1 MCGNECCF
9 LVLGGF
15 DGGDYKQ
22 QFNDKQFNNNMNLL
36 QIQEAVNDLG
46 TAAAATASQP
56 EKLSAFELATKG
68 GWIMILLAVL
78 SIIAV
83 YIFIERYIVVSR
95 ATKYD
100 ASFMDR
106 IREYMKDGKLDSAKA
121 LCRGN
126 STPISRMIEKGL
138 SRIGR
143 PLGDINSAIENEGN
157 IEVAQLERG
166 VSILAMIA
174 SAAPMIG
181 FLGTVIGMIRAF
193 YDMSMAG
200 NNLDITTLS
209 SGIYTAMVT
218 TVGGLIVGII
228 AYFFHAILSTKIQ
241 KVVNLLEA
249 KATEFMDVLN
259 EPA

>member
-1 MCGNECCF
+1 M
-9 LVLGGF
+9 
-15 DGGDYKQ
+15 
-22 QFNDKQFNNNMNLL
+22 
-36 QIQEAVNDLG
+36 II
-46 TAAAATASQP
+46 
-56 EKLSAFELATKG
+56 LA
-68 GWIMILLAVL
+68 IL

-83 YIFIERYIVVSR
+83 YLFIERYMAVSR

-126 STPISRMIEKGL
+126 STPISRMIEKGI

-166 VSILAMIA
+166 VNILAMIA

-181 FLGTVIGMIRAF
+181 FLGTVLGMIQAF
-193 YDMSMAG
+193 YDMSKAG

-209 SGIYTAMVT
+209 NGIYTAMVT
-218 TVGGLIVGII
+218 TVGGLIVGIF
-228 AYFFHAILSTKIQ
+228 AYFFHAIISTKIQ

>member
-1 MCGNECCF
+1 
-9 LVLGGF
+9 
-15 DGGDYKQ
+15 
-22 QFNDKQFNNNMNLL
+22 MNLL
-36 QIQEAVNDLG
+36 QIQQAANDLG
-46 TAAAATASQP
+46 TAAAETATEP
-56 EKLSAFELATKG
+56 IKLSALELATKG

-83 YIFIERYIVVSR
+83 YIFIERYIAVSR

-100 ASFMDR
+100 NGFMER

-121 LCRGN
+121 VCRGN
-126 STPISRMIEKGL
+126 STPISRMIEKGI

-143 PLGDINSAIENEGN
+143 PLGDINSAIENVGN
-157 IEVAQLERG
+157 LEVAQLERG
-166 VSILAMIA
+166 VNILAMIA

-181 FLGTVIGMIRAF
+181 FLGTVIGMIHAF

-209 SGIYTAMVT
+209 NGIYTAMVT

-228 AYFFHAILSTKIQ
+228 AYFFHAIISTKIQ
-241 KVVNLLEA
+241 KVVNLLEG